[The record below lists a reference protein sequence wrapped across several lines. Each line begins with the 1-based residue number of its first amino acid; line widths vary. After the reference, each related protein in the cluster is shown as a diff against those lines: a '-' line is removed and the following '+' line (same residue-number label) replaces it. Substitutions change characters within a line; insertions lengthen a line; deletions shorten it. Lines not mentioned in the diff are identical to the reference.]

1 MSDDRAV
8 IITVRGGER
17 SRALSCTSDQSG
29 SGGKKSVGLI
39 PVDLGGQQSQ
49 ESQES
54 LTRGNTIIQTTSTA
68 TVPKHEFID
77 ISTISHIQ
85 KIVESQS
92 SNLYIFTHFTVRAQ
106 AIHTELPIF

>member
-39 PVDLGGQQSQ
+39 PVDLGGQ
-49 ESQES
+49 ES

-77 ISTISHIQ
+77 ISTI
-85 KIVESQS
+85 
-92 SNLYIFTHFTVRAQ
+92 AQ
-106 AIHTELPIF
+106 YPISRK